1 MKSTPLILVAGLA
14 ISLSCVASSESSTN
28 ILRHEQRRMER
39 IMRGRTDID
48 TKAMERDEQKLED
61 EPGGGGEKYLKR
73 EQRGAAKEQRRL
85 QKLSNQEVK
94 VRKQH
99 TSHYVAAP

>member
-1 MKSTPLILVAGLA
+1 
-14 ISLSCVASSESSTN
+14 
-28 ILRHEQRRMER
+28 
-39 IMRGRTDID
+39 
-48 TKAMERDEQKLED
+48 MERDEQKLED